1 MQDTPADQTEAATSD
16 LIQGRLRALF
26 AASPPGRP
34 PYTEHEVAVA
44 LTEAG
49 HKITANGIRHLLKAE
64 RVNPKA
70 STIRGLA
77 EFFNVPVGYLLGGS
91 EQPEEPDPRVRV
103 MTRSI
108 GKLSPAAQDGLQVI
122 IDNLLRVEEAARAGD
137 QLTFTAPQNTDQP
150 PNELGPEN
158 R

>member
-1 MQDTPADQTEAATSD
+1 MKDTPADQTEAATSD

-44 LTEAG
+44 LTKAG

-64 RVNPKA
+64 RINPKA
-70 STIRGLA
+70 STLRGLA
-77 EFFNVPVGYLLGGS
+77 EFFNVPVGYLLGDS
-91 EQPEEPDPRVRV
+91 RQPEDPNPQIRL

-108 GKLSPAAQDGLQVI
+108 TKLSPAAQDGLQMI
-122 IDNLLRVEEAARAGD
+122 IDNLLRVEEGARRTD
-137 QLTFTAPQNTDQP
+137 SKRHPQRSD
-150 PNELGPEN
+150 
-158 R
+158 

>member
-34 PYTEHEVAVA
+34 PYTEHEVAAA
-44 LTEAG
+44 LTKAG

-91 EQPEEPDPRVRV
+91 EQPEEPDPRIRV

-108 GKLSPAAQDGLQVI
+108 TKLSPAAQDGLQVI
-122 IDNLLRVEEAARAGD
+122 IENLLRVEETARASD
-137 QLTFTAPQNTDQP
+137 HQTSTP
-150 PNELGPEN
+150 PSSTHHSPNPPAQ
-158 R
+158 